1 MFKLGLIFSRNLAIT
16 SHGHFLPHKTGRSN
30 TSPLFSLIIWQK
42 RNTYKGISPY
52 TSMPSAVE
60 IYNDHIDSMIEQ
72 HMNAIKMLIKIKI
85 NTTYDEPKAKPYYTK
100 FMFID
105 EPKAKPYY
113 TKFMFIDEPKAKP
126 HYTKFMFID
135 EPEAKPEN
143 NEIIEPEAK
152 LEYVYPIYDL
162 KEHPKFAKY
171 FNEAFNAEHIV
182 KEVEYNKYIA
192 IAIIREND
200 RITRK
205 GMIEGKKYSYNEC
218 LGIKTLTK
226 EQREYLEKK
235 REARKNKHNKKNKK
249 LN

>member
-1 MFKLGLIFSRNLAIT
+1 
-16 SHGHFLPHKTGRSN
+16 
-30 TSPLFSLIIWQK
+30 
-42 RNTYKGISPY
+42 
-52 TSMPSAVE
+52 
-60 IYNDHIDSMIEQ
+60 
-72 HMNAIKMLIKIKI
+72 
-85 NTTYDEPKAKPYYTK
+85 
-100 FMFID
+100 
-105 EPKAKPYY
+105 
-113 TKFMFIDEPKAKP
+113 
-126 HYTKFMFID
+126 MFID

-171 FNEAFNAEHIV
+171 FNDAFNTEHIV
-182 KEVEYNKYIA
+182 KDVEYHKYIA

-205 GMIEGKKYSYNEC
+205 GIIEGKKYSYNEC